1 MRDRADDG
9 ANRAGRSDRTV
20 LVTGAAGFIGS
31 HLCEALVETGRSVW
45 GLDNFHPHYSPDL
58 KRRNLEAVLAHPAMH
73 LVQGDARDSVLLEG
87 LLSGRRFDAVVHLA
101 ALPGVQVSVEAPDRC
116 IDINVNGTLTVLE
129 AAARHGVGSVA
140 FASSSSVYG
149 ESTRRPFRESGPADR
164 PISPYA
170 ASKRAGEMLCHAYHR
185 TYGLSVHCLRI
196 FTAFGPRQRP
206 DLAIHKFT
214 RLMRDGHTVTLFG
227 DGSSERDYT
236 HVDDVVSG
244 VLASLDRLASLE
256 GEPEYEVI
264 NLGRGRSVR
273 LDRLVEALAAGL
285 DVEPDLEWLPDR
297 PGDVPVTHASV
308 EKAKRL
314 LDWEPR
320 RSLEEGL
327 EAFVR
332 WFDEHRAADR
342 TRPREGTG
350 GRSAQWLD
358 ARTPETDPAS
368 VRAVPDP
375 TAAGGAG

>member
-1 MRDRADDG
+1 MTRARAGDG
-9 ANRAGRSDRTV
+9 ANVAGRTDSGV

-31 HLCEALVETGRSVW
+31 HLCETMVKAGWSVW

-58 KRRNLEAVLAHPAMH
+58 KRRNLEVALDYPGMH

-87 LLSGRRFDAVVHLA
+87 LMSGRRFDAVVHLA
-101 ALPGVQVSVEAPDRC
+101 ALPGVQVSIEAPSRC

-129 AAARHGVGSVA
+129 AAARHGAKSVV

-149 ESTRRPFRESGPADR
+149 ETEKRPFRESEAADR

-185 TYGLSVHCLRI
+185 THGLSVHCLRI

-214 RLMRDGHTVTLFG
+214 RLMREGSTITLFG

-236 HVDDVVSG
+236 HVDDVVCG
-244 VLASLDRLASLE
+244 ILASLDRLAARE
-256 GEPEYEVI
+256 GEPEYEAI

-273 LDRLVEALAAGL
+273 LDRLVEALSIELG
-285 DVEPDLEWLPDR
+285 VEPDIEWLPDQ

-308 EKAKRL
+308 EKAREL
-314 LDWEPR
+314 LGWEPR

-327 EAFVR
+327 IAFVR
-332 WFDEHRAADR
+332 WFDEYRGSSGDGGSGG
-342 TRPREGTG
+342 TEEQPPR
-350 GRSAQWLD
+350 WLD
-358 ARTPETDPAS
+358 APAAEADAEEIRRRDPK
-368 VRAVPDP
+368 
-375 TAAGGAG
+375 AAGGIG